1 MICCDLG
8 FHFFNNGDMVH
19 FTMAK
24 SLTINYYSCTLA
36 KGCHLRITVDI
47 YNEKEG
53 GREEGGDL
61 SQLLKYSQFTL
72 HTKKRAE
79 MEGLTHNDKGTV

>member
-1 MICCDLG
+1 
-8 FHFFNNGDMVH
+8 MVH

-47 YNEKEG
+47 YNEKE
-53 GREEGGDL
+53 EGGEL
-61 SQLLKYSQFTL
+61 SQLLKYSQFTP
-72 HTKKRAE
+72 HTKKRGE
-79 MEGLTHNDKGTV
+79 S